1 MEVEK
6 LYDYSYR
13 NDDIAYVIDFEIIN
27 SNILKIKILGNAVFE
42 EYLRTMDVFN
52 SLIKE
57 KFTDKSKIF
66 LFHDYTDLLDI
77 PSKTRI
83 HYKDWVL
90 DNIARFEYVF
100 FYGLDIKSKAIIKTG
115 KVLSNRFDKVFV
127 VNSFEEALWKIN
139 IDKLVSDRPENK
151 DELTVL
157 LKNISVITNERWNG
171 SIDNG
176 RLKYETYQIDGNII
190 LRKLNGILVKG
201 DMEILACSID
211 DILKNTIGEDEKYFF
226 YLDLKD
232 LMTASLTSRKE
243 ATEWYESI
251 MPKVE
256 NVAFFNLNPM
266 LNLVVKFSMSL
277 SKVLQKKVFIKEDL
291 TDALRFVFTY
301 KGLLAEK
308 KERNF
313 IEKFLQIF
321 KSENKTKIRRL
332 KKEVEE
338 LKLHQEK
345 RLSQL
350 FNLLGTIS
358 WNEVKNIEDNQIPD
372 EDPFAEVF
380 AATRLMQY
388 DLNKIIE
395 DRDKLIEK
403 AQQSEM
409 MTSVFLANM
418 SHEIRTPLNG
428 IIGFSEIIAE
438 TELDETQRKYID
450 IVQQNG
456 ETLLNIINDIIDI
469 SKFEANQITIVEKS
483 FNLHALL
490 RSIYE
495 TFNKLLKNNSVELKL
510 FLPTNNDE
518 LIISDEHR
526 IKQILTNLL
535 SNANKFTNK
544 GEISFGYD
552 IVKKNDNEYIE
563 FFVKD
568 TGIGIS
574 KEDKAKIFERFT
586 QLDSRISRK
595 YGGSGL
601 GLSISK
607 NIVSLFNGEIWL
619 ESTLNKGTTFYFT
632 IPYKL
637 ATTTTTTTTTNSPS
651 ILSIDRI
658 NIDDKKILIIEDD
671 ENNYIYL
678 KELLSVKD
686 ENIFRAISGG
696 EAINLTKEIDFDII
710 LLDINL
716 PIMNGWQIFNKIK
729 EIKPDSKIIA
739 QTANAFKEDIEK
751 AKELGFNG
759 YLTKPFNRKSLFD
772 EINKVL
778 K

>member
-1 MEVEK
+1 MKIEK
-6 LYDYSYR
+6 LYDYSYTKE
-13 NDDIAYVIDFEIIN
+13 DIAYSIEYEIIN
-27 SNILKIKILGNAVFE
+27 NNILRIKLSGNAVFD
-42 EYLRTMDVFN
+42 EYLRTIEVLN
-52 SLIKE
+52 RLLKE
-57 KFTDKSKIF
+57 KFPDDRKIF

-90 DNIARFEYVF
+90 GNINRFEFVF
-100 FYGLDIKSKAIIKTG
+100 FYGLDLKSQAIIKTG
-115 KVLSNRFDKVFV
+115 KVLSNKFDKVFI
-127 VNSFEEALWKIN
+127 VNSFYEALWKIN
-139 IDKLVSDRPENK
+139 LYKLLEDRPENSE
-151 DELTVL
+151 ELATL
-157 LKNISVITNERWNG
+157 LKNIPVVTEDSWNG
-171 SIDNG
+171 SIDYG
-176 RLKYETYQIDGNII
+176 RLEYETYQIENNIF
-190 LRKLNGILVKG
+190 LRKLKGVLAQG
-201 DMEILACSID
+201 DMAILTKSID
-211 DILKNTIGEDEKYFF
+211 EITEKQLSKDNKYFF

-232 LMTASLTSRKE
+232 LKIASLTSRKE

-266 LNLVVKFSMSL
+266 INLVVKFSMSL
-277 SKVLQKKVFIKEDL
+277 SKSFQKKVFLKDDL
-291 TDALRFVFTY
+291 SDAIRFVLTY
-301 KGLLAEK
+301 KGLLPEK
-308 KERNF
+308 KELNF
-313 IEKFLQIF
+313 KDSFFQLF
-321 KSENKTKIRRL
+321 KSKDKTKIRNL
-332 KKEVEE
+332 KREVEE
-338 LKLHQEK
+338 LKLHQEE

-350 FNLLGTIS
+350 FNVLGTIS
-358 WNEVKNIEDNQIPD
+358 WSEVKEFDSIQIPD

-380 AATRLMQY
+380 AAIRLMQY
-388 DLNKIIE
+388 DLNKIID
-395 DRDKLIEK
+395 DRDKLIDK

-438 TELDETQRKYID
+438 TELDETQSKYID

-469 SKFEANQITIVEKS
+469 SKFEANQISIAEKS
-483 FNLHALL
+483 FNLHSLL
-490 RSIYE
+490 HGVYE
-495 TFNKLLKNNSVELKL
+495 TFDKIIKNEKVELRL
-510 FLPTNNDE
+510 FLPTDNDE

-552 IVKKNDNEYIE
+552 IVKKDNNEFIE

-574 KEDKAKIFERFT
+574 KEDKEKIFERFT
-586 QLDSRISRK
+586 QLDSRVSRK

-607 NIVSLFNGEIWL
+607 NIVNLFSGKIWL

-632 IPYKL
+632 IPYKISE
-637 ATTTTTTTTTNSPS
+637 TTSEKVLNFNKVN
-651 ILSIDRI
+651 L
-658 NIDDKKILIIEDD
+658 DDKKILIIEDD
-671 ENNYIYL
+671 ENNYVYL
-678 KELLSVKD
+678 KELLSTKD
-686 ENIFRAISGG
+686 ENVKRAVSGVD
-696 EAINLTKEIDFDII
+696 AIKMNKDFDFDLI

-716 PIMNGWQIFNKIK
+716 LGMNGWEIFNKIR
-729 EIKPDSKIIA
+729 ELKPDSKIIA
-739 QTANAFKEDIEK
+739 QTANAFKEDIDKAEK
-751 AKELGFNG
+751 LGFNG

-772 EINKVL
+772 EINKVF